1 MVSDILSHTVRAF
14 VLQSPPFLAPSL
26 RKAIGPSVRS
36 RLVLMALSLVVP
48 AVVLMVIVTANA
60 YRESQA
66 RYEQQLVAT
75 TRALGVATDRQISQG
90 VATLETLA
98 LSPALQDGD
107 LAAFERQARET
118 VKQGT
123 SWILLADE
131 QRQVINTRAAPGAAL
146 PRPNRSAAAWK
157 ALYEGRTTVSNLVP
171 SQVAPGQIVAISMPV
186 VVKGKLYGLSLV
198 QEPVAYES
206 IFRSQRLPKT
216 WTGAIL
222 DRDHR
227 LIARSVDGQR
237 LLGRTATKDLRAG
250 LVKSAEG
257 VILSHTL
264 TGVPTLSGFSRSPNY
279 GWTFVVGVPRNEV
292 YAAVTQSVIGLSAA
306 TGLLLVLGLLLAVGF
321 SVQIS
326 RQVRSLAADAALI
339 AENRIVETRSDDL
352 TETAQVREALHQASL
367 ALRVREEERTAA
379 AARQEVMINELNHRV
394 KNTLAMIQS
403 LARQSFSVADPGALE
418 TFTERLVALSRA
430 HDLLTERTW
439 INADLSE
446 VVGRTLGPY
455 GERARFSGPPL
466 SLAPNAAVT
475 MSMILHE
482 MATNAVK
489 HGALSRPGG
498 QVEVMWTLDGDHS
511 LTLIW
516 RERGGPEVKKPGNG
530 GFGSRLIT
538 ASVQHEFGGQV
549 QVEHL
554 PTGLVCTLVVPL
566 GPRLI
571 G

>member
-1 MVSDILSHTVRAF
+1 M
-14 VLQSPPFLAPSL
+14 QSSSPLAPVL
-26 RKAIGPSVRS
+26 RHAIGPSVRS
-36 RLVLMALSLVVP
+36 RLVLMALSLVIP
-48 AVVLMVIVTANA
+48 AVILMGILTANA

-66 RYEQQLVAT
+66 RYEQQLLAT
-75 TRALGVATDRQISQG
+75 TRALAVATDRQISQG

-107 LAAFERQARET
+107 FAAFERQARET
-118 VKQGT
+118 VQDRAA
-123 SWILLADE
+123 WILLVDE

-146 PRPNRSAAAWK
+146 PRQNRGEAAWK
-157 ALYEGRTTVSNLVP
+157 ALHEGRTTVSNLVMG
-171 SQVAPGQIVAISMPV
+171 QVVSRPIVAIDMPV
-186 VVKGKLYGLSLV
+186 VVDGKLYSLSLI
-198 QEPVAYES
+198 QEPSAFES
-206 IFRSQRLPKT
+206 IFRSQQLSRT

-222 DRDHR
+222 DREAR
-227 LIARSVDGQR
+227 LVARSQDGAR
-237 LLGRTATKDLRAG
+237 LRGRTASRDLRAAMARA
-250 LVKSAEG
+250 SEG
-257 VILSHTL
+257 VTLSHTL

-279 GWTFVVGVPRNEV
+279 GWTFVVGVPRTEV

-306 TGLLLVLGLLLAVGF
+306 TGLLLVLGVLLAIGF

-339 AENRIVETRSDDL
+339 AENRIVETRPDDL

-367 ALRVREEERTAA
+367 ALRMREEEQTAA

-403 LARQSFSVADPGALE
+403 LARQSFSTSSPAALE

-439 INADLSE
+439 LNADLCE
-446 VVGRTLGPY
+446 IVERTLGPY

-466 SLAPNAAVT
+466 SLTPNSAVT
-475 MSMILHE
+475 VSMILHE
-482 MATNAVK
+482 LATNAAK
-489 HGALSRPGG
+489 YGALLTPDGV
-498 QVEVMWTLDGDHS
+498 VEVMWTLDGGHS

-516 RERGGPEVKKPGNG
+516 RERGGPEVQPPERD

-549 QVEHL
+549 QMDHL
-554 PTGLVCTLVVPL
+554 PQGLVCTIVIPL
-566 GPRLI
+566 TPRLT

>member
-1 MVSDILSHTVRAF
+1 M
-14 VLQSPPFLAPSL
+14 

-36 RLVLMALSLVVP
+36 RLVMMALSLVIP
-48 AVVLMVIVTANA
+48 AVILMVLLTVNA
-60 YRESQA
+60 FRESQA

-75 TRALGVATDRQISQG
+75 TRALAVATDRQISQG

-118 VKQGT
+118 VKHG
-123 SWILLADE
+123 SAWILLAE
-131 QRQVINTRAAPGAAL
+131 QQRQIINTRAAPGAPL
-146 PRPNRSAAAWK
+146 PRPNRSAAAWE
-157 ALYEGRTTVSNLVP
+157 ALNDGRTTVSNLVP
-171 SQVAPGQIVAISMPV
+171 SQMVPGPVVAINMPV
-186 VVKGKLYGLSLV
+186 VIKGRLYGLSLV
-198 QEPVAYES
+198 QEPAAFES
-206 IFRSQRLPKT
+206 IFRSQRLPRT

-222 DRDHR
+222 DREHS
-227 LIARSVDGQR
+227 LIARSVDGER
-237 LLGRTATKDLRAG
+237 LRGRKATKDLRAG
-250 LVKSAEG
+250 LAKSPEG
-257 VILSHTL
+257 VVLSHTL

-279 GWTFVVGVPRNEV
+279 GWTFVVGVPRTEV

-306 TGLLLVLGLLLAVGF
+306 TGLLLILGVLLAIGF

-339 AENRIVETRSDDL
+339 AENRIVETRPDDL

-367 ALRVREEERTAA
+367 ALRVREEEQTAA

-403 LARQSFSVADPGALE
+403 LARQSFSGSEPAALE

-439 INADLSE
+439 LNADLSE
-446 VVGRTLGPY
+446 VVARTLGPY

-466 SLAPNAAVT
+466 SLTPNSAVT

-489 HGALSRPGG
+489 YGALSAPEGL
-498 QVEVMWTLDGDHS
+498 VEVLWTVDGDRS

-516 RERGGPEVKKPGNG
+516 RERGGPEVTAPGRD

-554 PTGLVCTLVVPL
+554 PQGLACTLVIPL
-566 GPRLI
+566 SQRLT

>member
-1 MVSDILSHTVRAF
+1 
-14 VLQSPPFLAPSL
+14 
-26 RKAIGPSVRS
+26 
-36 RLVLMALSLVVP
+36 MALSLVIP
-48 AVVLMVIVTANA
+48 AVILMGILTANA

-66 RYEQQLVAT
+66 RYEQQLLAT
-75 TRALGVATDRQISQG
+75 TRALAVATDRQISQG

-107 LAAFERQARET
+107 FAAFERQARET
-118 VKQGT
+118 VQDRAA
-123 SWILLADE
+123 WILLVDE

-146 PRPNRSAAAWK
+146 PRQNRGEAAWK
-157 ALYEGRTTVSNLVP
+157 ALHEGRTTVSNLVMG
-171 SQVAPGQIVAISMPV
+171 QVVSRPIVAIDMPV
-186 VVKGKLYGLSLV
+186 VVDGKLYSLSLI
-198 QEPVAYES
+198 QEPSAFES
-206 IFRSQRLPKT
+206 IFRSQQLSRT

-222 DRDHR
+222 DREAR
-227 LIARSVDGQR
+227 LVARSQDGAR
-237 LLGRTATKDLRAG
+237 LRGRTASRDLRAAMARA
-250 LVKSAEG
+250 SEG
-257 VILSHTL
+257 VTLSHTL

-279 GWTFVVGVPRNEV
+279 GWTFVVGVPRTEV

-306 TGLLLVLGLLLAVGF
+306 TGLLLVLGVLLAIGF

-339 AENRIVETRSDDL
+339 AENRIVETRPDDL

-367 ALRVREEERTAA
+367 ALRMREEEQTAA

-403 LARQSFSVADPGALE
+403 LARQSFSTSSPAALE

-439 INADLSE
+439 LNADLCE
-446 VVGRTLGPY
+446 IVERTLGPY
-455 GERARFSGPPL
+455 GEQARFSGPPL
-466 SLAPNAAVT
+466 SLTPNSAVT
-475 MSMILHE
+475 VSMILHE
-482 MATNAVK
+482 LATNAAK
-489 HGALSRPGG
+489 YGALLTPDGV
-498 QVEVMWTLDGDHS
+498 VEVMWTLDGGHS

-516 RERGGPEVKKPGNG
+516 RERGGPEVQPPERD

-549 QVEHL
+549 QMEHL
-554 PTGLVCTLVVPL
+554 PQGLVCTIVIPL
-566 GPRLI
+566 TPRLT

>member
-1 MVSDILSHTVRAF
+1 MQPP
-14 VLQSPPFLAPSL
+14 QSLVPAL

-36 RLVLMALSLVVP
+36 RLVLMALSLVIP
-48 AVVLMVIVTANA
+48 AIILMVLLTANA

-75 TRALGVATDRQISQG
+75 TRALAVATDRQISQG

-98 LSPALQDGD
+98 LSPALQTGD
-107 LAAFERQARET
+107 FAAFERQARET
-118 VKQGT
+118 APGRT
-123 SWILLADE
+123 AWILLADE
-131 QRQVINTRAAPGAAL
+131 QRQVLNTLAAPGAAL
-146 PRPNRSAAAWK
+146 PKPSRSAAAWK
-157 ALYEGRTTVSNLVP
+157 AMHQGRTKVSDLVIG
-171 SQVAPGQIVAISMPV
+171 QVAKRPIIAIDMPV
-186 VVKGKLYGLSLV
+186 VVKGKLYSLSLI
-198 QEPVAYES
+198 QEPSAFES

-222 DRDHR
+222 DQEHR
-227 LIARSVDGQR
+227 LIARSVDGER
-237 LLGRTATKDLRAG
+237 LRGRKATDDLRAG
-250 LVKSAEG
+250 LEKSAEG
-257 VILSHTL
+257 VVLSHTL
-264 TGVPTLSGFSRSPNY
+264 TGTATLSGFSRSPSY
-279 GWTFVVGVPRNEV
+279 GWTFVVGVPRTEV

-306 TGLLLVLGLLLAVGF
+306 TGLLLILGVLLAIGF
-321 SVQIS
+321 SIQIS

-339 AENRIVETRSDDL
+339 AENRIVETRPDDL

-367 ALRVREEERTAA
+367 ALRVREEEQTAA

-403 LARQSFSVADPGALE
+403 LARQSFSGAEPAALDA
-418 TFTERLVALSRA
+418 FTERLVALSRA

-439 INADLSE
+439 LNADLSD
-446 VVGRTLGPY
+446 VVARTLGPF
-455 GERARFSGPPL
+455 GDRARFSGPPL
-466 SLAPNAAVT
+466 CLSPNSAVT

-489 HGALSRPGG
+489 YGALSAPEGL
-498 QVEVMWTLDGDHS
+498 VEVLWTLDGDHS

-516 RERGGPEVKKPGNG
+516 RERGGPEVTVPNRD

-554 PTGLVCTLVVPL
+554 PQGLACTLVIPL
-566 GPRLI
+566 TERLT